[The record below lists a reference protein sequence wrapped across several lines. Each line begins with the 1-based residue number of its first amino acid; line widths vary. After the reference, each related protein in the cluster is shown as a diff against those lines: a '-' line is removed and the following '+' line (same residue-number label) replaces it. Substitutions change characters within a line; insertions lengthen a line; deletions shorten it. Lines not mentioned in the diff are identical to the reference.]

1 MHEVESNGI
10 HERVENIWHARL
22 NFSTIRTFENERKTR
37 PKKNQMSQI
46 ENRIFRTRKK
56 GRAQKKQILYRIR
69 TIKLPIKKP
78 RPP

>member
-56 GRAQKKQILYRIR
+56 RPRAEKTNFIPYPHDKV
-69 TIKLPIKKP
+69 TD
-78 RPP
+78 